1 MNNFIDISNKDELV
15 DLGLLESRNIIL
27 WEKLS
32 ATFKIKVLRKNA
44 PNFSMYVIKDI
55 ATITTSEIEFNSS
68 SFTHELLH
76 LDLRSKEI
84 LIGSGLRMFVIEN
97 SLLYQFISEGLID
110 HIGNCLDHVK
120 MLNEFVKLGYIAEE
134 FLHDFNEIKL
144 EPELTKL
151 ISDSFKNE
159 DDSYNSIAVDAYIGK
174 YLACKACP
182 NEKFKYKERLNE
194 LKLIDFELFDAL
206 DAFWN
211 EWLEF
216 DINNDSVT
224 NDYHM
229 ILFRFLDAL
238 ESWAGQKLFRQS
250 IQRNQD
256 FIRF

>member
-1 MNNFIDISNKDELV
+1 MLV
-15 DLGLLESRNIIL
+15 
-27 WEKLS
+27 KHVQ
-32 ATFKIKVLRKNA
+32 TKN
-44 PNFSMYVIKDI
+44 
-55 ATITTSEIEFNSS
+55 
-68 SFTHELLH
+68 
-76 LDLRSKEI
+76 
-84 LIGSGLRMFVIEN
+84 
-97 SLLYQFISEGLID
+97 
-110 HIGNCLDHVK
+110 
-120 MLNEFVKLGYIAEE
+120 LN
-134 FLHDFNEIKL
+134 
-144 EPELTKL
+144 T
-151 ISDSFKNE
+151 
-159 DDSYNSIAVDAYIGK
+159 
-174 YLACKACP
+174 
-182 NEKFKYKERLNE
+182 KERLNE